1 MSQTILDVDDEMLIA
16 LDIHSQLEELG
27 HTVRSAPS
35 LPSALALLERE
46 RIDVAIVDWHLQKD
60 ISAPLTE
67 FLRQY
72 HIPFVLC
79 SGTGFDELAALSVR
93 RPASSVACFPATP
106 ILPKPFASDELLNV
120 LEQVA
125 PGTVH

>member
-1 MSQTILDVDDEMLIA
+1 MSKTILVVDDEMLIA
-16 LDIHSQLEELG
+16 LDIQSQLEELG
-27 HTVRSAPS
+27 HTVHTAPS
-35 LPSALALLERE
+35 LASALALLERE

-67 FLRQY
+67 FLRQRGV
-72 HIPFVLC
+72 PFVLC
-79 SGTGFDELAALSVR
+79 SGTGFDELAAL
-93 RPASSVACFPATP
+93 FPAIP